1 MLVKKMR
8 AISILL
14 IIYSFNRVC
23 ESLEVNNLTN
33 IRCSDDPKRCSQI
46 SNSKCSYGYCVCLP
60 NYSVKTETKTGV
72 KCEQITDTK
81 QSIDNF
87 TSKSQY
93 FLIGKY
99 ETFGVT
105 KDINTTKSVD
115 TECQSNIICKTYSEH
130 EIIFIS
136 GFSLF
141 LILIIILV
149 LWIRFRPN
157 NSWTSPLPSAPAV
170 VVTVPS
176 AVVIKM
182 TDL

>member
-1 MLVKKMR
+1 MR
-8 AISILL
+8 SISILL

-33 IRCSDDPKRCSQI
+33 IRCSDDPKKCSEI
-46 SNSKCSYGYCVCLP
+46 SNSKCSYGYCVCLT
-60 NYSVKTETKTGV
+60 NYSVKTETRTGV

-81 QSIDNF
+81 QSIDSF

-99 ETFGVT
+99 ETFGVA
-105 KDINTTKSVD
+105 KDINSTTTLSSIFTTKSVD

-130 EIIFIS
+130 ETIFIS

-157 NSWTSPLPSAPAV
+157 NSRTSPLPSAPPAI
-170 VVTVPS
+170 
-176 AVVIKM
+176 VINM

>member
-1 MLVKKMR
+1 MR

-23 ESLEVNNLTN
+23 KSLEVNNLTT
-33 IRCSDDPKRCSQI
+33 IRCSDDPKKCNEI
-46 SNSKCSYGYCVCLP
+46 SNSKCSHGYCVCLP
-60 NYSVKTETKTGV
+60 NYSVKTETRTGV

-81 QSIDNF
+81 QSTDNF

-99 ETFGVT
+99 ETFGVA
-105 KDINTTKSVD
+105 KDIDSTTTMSSTTKSAD
-115 TECQSNIICKTYSEH
+115 TECQSNVICKTYSEH
-130 EIIFIS
+130 EIIIIS

-141 LILIIILV
+141 LILFIILV

-157 NSWTSPLPSAPAV
+157 NSRTSPHPSAPPA
-170 VVTVPS
+170 
-176 AVVIKM
+176 AAIYM